1 MRFRYYKYI
10 DIFFL
15 LSFHPNNTTNVMM
28 VEQWQPD
35 YLVSVGLT
43 FTHLCT
49 TFVDTDEEYAEEQQ
63 VDHAPNAK
71 KENQKQK
78 YYCVLIQ
85 GTT

>member
-1 MRFRYYKYI
+1 
-10 DIFFL
+10 
-15 LSFHPNNTTNVMM
+15 
-28 VEQWQPD
+28 
-35 YLVSVGLT
+35 LVSVGLT

-71 KENQKQK
+71 KENKKQK
-78 YYCVLIQ
+78 NVCVLIH

>member
-1 MRFRYYKYI
+1 
-10 DIFFL
+10 
-15 LSFHPNNTTNVMM
+15 
-28 VEQWQPD
+28 
-35 YLVSVGLT
+35 LT

-71 KENQKQK
+71 KENKKQK

-85 GTT
+85 GIYYLAVDTRNGLRQQPFGQQTSFCFEHRYEVSVESPF